1 MSGEAREHKRRDL
14 RGGLALGRVVHA
26 QPLGDA
32 VCDVSRGLR
41 GCDAVCDA
49 VCVRQEWDA
58 PFGAVAHERYAL
70 DMDGQVLVHETRL
83 EIKAP
88 AGREPLT
95 FCTVYQRI

>member
-1 MSGEAREHKRRDL
+1 MCISECFPLSGEAREHKRRDL
-14 RGGLALGRVVHA
+14 RGGLASGRVVGA
-26 QPLGDA
+26 QPLG
-32 VCDVSRGLR
+32 
-41 GCDAVCDA
+41 DA

-88 AGREPLT
+88 AGGEPLT